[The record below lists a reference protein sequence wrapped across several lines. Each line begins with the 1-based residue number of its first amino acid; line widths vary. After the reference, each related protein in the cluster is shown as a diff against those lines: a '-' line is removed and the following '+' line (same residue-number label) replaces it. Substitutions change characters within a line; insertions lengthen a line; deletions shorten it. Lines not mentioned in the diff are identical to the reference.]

1 MKKFEYE
8 MLSIANGTDGAQFIS
23 VLNRYGNE
31 HWEVISMTPSSG
43 RDHFNILMKREIM
56 DENYID
62 TK

>member
-1 MKKFEYE
+1 